1 MNTYTFTYVGVENVP
16 KMSWEAFA
24 IVIVTALARGYDY
37 GVYEYCTS
45 SYEPN
50 LTNSYPITGPMP
62 LLNGAQTTATLY

>member
-24 IVIVTALARGYDY
+24 IVNCDCVGKRIDY